1 MGTSGAYGGS
11 GSNSW
16 ESVHDS
22 YADMVDPS
30 SPAPT
35 SPQVEKFVN
44 ALLKALASGS
54 LTGSPGLIRSL
65 LPSRGQGSAGAGSSS
80 SSTGAGGGGRNV
92 SRQVGRGAAAIAGAQ
107 ALRTGDAATLRELGL
122 DLDHLRS
129 LPGTRAQCVYIA
141 DAILGAPSH
150 PDEVALKAATMRTMA
165 ELMKAQENTDLE
177 DRVELFIE
185 NLAYEQVLV
194 ELTSQRRE
202 NITTPQRAQQIE
214 ERAKKYLHAHISAG
228 GIAPKAKRTV
238 QGLIDYASG
247 LAAKAFRVLGMKGGA

>member
-11 GSNSW
+11 GSDSW
-16 ESVHDS
+16 DSVHDS
-22 YADMVDPS
+22 YSDMAAPS

-44 ALLKALASGS
+44 ALLKALAAGS
-54 LTGSPGLIRSL
+54 SKGSPGPVSSL
-65 LPSRGQGSAGAGSSS
+65 LPSRSGSTGSGAS
-80 SSTGAGGGGRNV
+80 SSTGAGGGGRNLG
-92 SRQVGRGAAAIAGAQ
+92 RQAGRGATAIAGAQ
-107 ALRTGDAATLRELGL
+107 ALRAGDAATLRELGL

-129 LPGTRAQCVYIA
+129 LPGTRAQCAYIA

-150 PDEVALKAATMRTMA
+150 PDDVALKAATMRTMA
-165 ELMKAQENTDLE
+165 ELMKAKEEVDL
-177 DRVELFIE
+177 DGRVEIFIE

-214 ERAKKYLHAHISAG
+214 ERAKKYLHSVISAG

-238 QGLIDYASG
+238 QGLVDFASG
-247 LAAKAFRVLGMKGGA
+247 LAAKAFRVLGMKGGV